1 VASFLEIVITPK
13 FRWVLDHSSRQAFE
27 GREDNR
33 WILEPIPFEGDLSVS
48 NMSVQFI
55 SDILENGKCGLPS
68 LQDTYAAHEFLFTT
82 TLSVFNKALNKTDDI
97 CPFT

>member
-1 VASFLEIVITPK
+1 
-13 FRWVLDHSSRQAFE
+13 
-27 GREDNR
+27 
-33 WILEPIPFEGDLSVS
+33 
-48 NMSVQFI
+48 MSVQFI